1 MGRCQKERDPRERDE
16 GERDRKEKGQRH
28 GKVRRR
34 WKDLSPGRK
43 AAIAVTATAQLG
55 LAGAAWCDLA
65 RRPADQVRGPKW
77 RWALVIGV
85 NWIGPIAYFVR
96 GRRRP

>member
-1 MGRCQKERDPRERDE
+1 MGRCQKDRDPRERDQ
-16 GERDRKEKGQRH
+16 GERGRKGKGQRH
-28 GKVRRR
+28 GRGRRR
-34 WKDLSPGRK
+34 WKDLSPGGK
-43 AAIAVTATAQLG
+43 AAIAATATAQLG

-96 GRRRP
+96 GRRRT